1 MQVRPLPPPD
11 TPQILVESWSDP
23 GSTPGFEPFDTAA
36 RRESGAIF
44 VSQLYRMDAEI
55 RSALRLRAARTNL
68 IHGSAEAANPGYTIL
83 VPAGS
88 ARQLRSQVCRL
99 PQSSGT

>member
-1 MQVRPLPPPD
+1 MQVRSLPPPD
-11 TPQILVESWSDP
+11 EPQILVESWSDP

-68 IHGSAEAANPGYTIL
+68 IHGSAEAANPGYTI
-83 VPAGS
+83 PAGS
-88 ARQLRSQVCRL
+88 ARQLRSQICWL